1 MGKEMGNLR
10 EKLAHMKK
18 NQWLVL
24 VLAGILLLVIAIPV
38 PGESEKKTQ
47 EVLKAEAEGGGEM
60 ELLEKRLERA
70 LADVE
75 GVGRV
80 RVMLTRKSSGRKIVE
95 KDTPVMEKNT
105 AEEGNE
111 GSKSTVEKTAEEAT
125 VYAQDGNGSQ
135 IPYVTEEIE
144 PQIQG
149 VIVVAEGGGDPRTA
163 RNITEAV
170 MALFGVEAH
179 KIKVMKMN

>member
-47 EVLKAEAEGGGEM
+47 EVPKAEAEGGGEM

-80 RVMLTRKSSGRKIVE
+80 RVMLTRKSSGRR
-95 KDTPVMEKNT
+95 
-105 AEEGNE
+105 
-111 GSKSTVEKTAEEAT
+111 EAR
-125 VYAQDGNGSQ
+125 VQWKKRRRRP
-135 IPYVTEEIE
+135 PYMPRTVTE
-144 PQIQG
+144 
-149 VIVVAEGGGDPRTA
+149 A
-163 RNITEAV
+163 RSP
-170 MALFGVEAH
+170 M
-179 KIKVMKMN
+179 